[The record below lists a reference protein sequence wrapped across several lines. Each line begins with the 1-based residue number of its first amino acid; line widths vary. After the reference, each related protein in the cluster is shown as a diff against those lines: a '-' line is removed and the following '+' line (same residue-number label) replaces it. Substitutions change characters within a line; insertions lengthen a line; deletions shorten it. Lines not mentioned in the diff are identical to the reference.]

1 MLYCPPFSTVYNI
14 FLCLHIFSVHITH
27 QNKKRNYE
35 NDQLSYD
42 NKRGPKVY
50 LHGQCTPPTNFP
62 NVATRNQPKPVTS
75 RPRNV
80 PLLVARVFFDFFHF
94 ETFPY
99 DLNEE
104 WFCYEQPIIFW
115 SLQQQLQQKQTSV
128 TCARLFIIFIFSFDK
143 GMHVLRTHTH
153 TQRVCKSIPLWR
165 TGSVGQN
172 RFPDATSSCSV
183 APP

>member
-35 NDQLSYD
+35 NLDQLSYD

-62 NVATRNQPKPVTS
+62 NVATRNQPKPATS

-80 PLLVARVFFDFFHF
+80 PLLVARVFFNFLLWDIS
-94 ETFPY
+94 
-99 DLNEE
+99 L
-104 WFCYEQPIIFW
+104 WFKWRMILLWKIYNFR
-115 SLQQQLQQKQTSV
+115 SLQKEISEQRP
-128 TCARLFIIFIFSFDK
+128 AFIIFIFSFNK
-143 GMHVLRTHTH
+143 GMHVLRTRTH
-153 TQRVCKSIPLWR
+153 KKSLQVH
-165 TGSVGQN
+165 SFVEN
-172 RFPDATSSCSV
+172 R
-183 APP
+183 

>member
-35 NDQLSYD
+35 NLDQLSYD

-75 RPRNV
+75 RTQKCPS
-80 PLLVARVFFDFFHF
+80 LGSTCFSLIFYF

-104 WFCYEQPIIFW
+104 WFCYEKSIIFR
-115 SLQQQLQQKQTSV
+115 SSKKKKKKKKKKPVNS
-128 TCARLFIIFIFSFDK
+128 APAFIIFIFSFNK
-143 GMHVLRTHTH
+143 GMHVLRTHTLTH
-153 TQRVCKSIPLWR
+153 KKSLQVSFLCGEPVVWDKTASQMLL
-165 TGSVGQN
+165 
-172 RFPDATSSCSV
+172 
-183 APP
+183 PPVL

>member
-35 NDQLSYD
+35 NLDQLSYD

-80 PLLVARVFFDFFHF
+80 PLLVARVFFNFYF

-104 WFCYEQPIIFW
+104 WFCCEKSIISGHSRKKKEISEQRP
-115 SLQQQLQQKQTSV
+115 
-128 TCARLFIIFIFSFDK
+128 AFIIFIVSFNK
-143 GMHVLRTHTH
+143 GMHVLRTHTLTH
-153 TQRVCKSIPLWR
+153 KKSLQVH
-165 TGSVGQN
+165 SCVEN
-172 RFPDATSSCSV
+172 R
-183 APP
+183 

>member
-35 NDQLSYD
+35 NLDQLSYD

-80 PLLVARVFFDFFHF
+80 PLLVARVFFNFLLWDIS
-94 ETFPY
+94 
-99 DLNEE
+99 L
-104 WFCYEQPIIFW
+104 WFKWRMVLLWKIYNFR
-115 SLQQQLQQKQTSV
+115 SLQKKEINEQRP
-128 TCARLFIIFIFSFDK
+128 AFIIFIFSFNK
-143 GMHVLRTHTH
+143 GMHVLRLHTHTH
-153 TQRVCKSIPLWR
+153 TKEFASPFLC
-165 TGSVGQN
+165 GESVVWEKTVSQMLL
-172 RFPDATSSCSV
+172 
-183 APP
+183 PPVL

>member
-35 NDQLSYD
+35 NLDQLSYD

-80 PLLVARVFFDFFHF
+80 PLLVARVFFNFYF

-104 WFCYEQPIIFW
+104 WFCYEKSIISGHHRKKKKSMNSAPLLSFSFSPSIKECMYSEHTLTHKK
-115 SLQQQLQQKQTSV
+115 SLQV
-128 TCARLFIIFIFSFDK
+128 HSF
-143 GMHVLRTHTH
+143 VE
-153 TQRVCKSIPLWR
+153 
-165 TGSVGQN
+165 N
-172 RFPDATSSCSV
+172 R
-183 APP
+183 